1 MSEETADPD
10 TMTSNCA
17 ARRNSSGTA
26 EFDLEGWGAQNQ
38 GASILMR
45 EIVLSL
51 AAAAIA
57 TAGSTLSA
65 SAMHRAGAGGAR
77 AGGNGRH
84 ISGAYGWASPASHG
98 YGMCWTR
105 ERTPYGERSRWVC
118 GAHYG
123 RHMINRRGP

>member
-1 MSEETADPD
+1 VPHVATHRE
-10 TMTSNCA
+10 
-17 ARRNSSGTA
+17 RSSLS
-26 EFDLEGWGAQNQ
+26 FEGWGGQNH

-45 EIVLSL
+45 KIVLSL

-57 TAGSTLSA
+57 AAGSTLSA
-65 SAMHRAGAGGAR
+65 SAMHGAGAGGAR

-84 ISGAYGWASPASHG
+84 IGGAYGWASRATPG

-105 ERTPYGERSRWVC
+105 ERTLYGGRNRWVC

-123 RHMINRRGP
+123 RHLINKRGA